1 MNDIEDGAVVVM
13 LQHKVKVGGE
23 LMATYRME
31 YPDLETALRE
41 IAEDFKTGRVE
52 SIWVAGRQLTDEEV
66 MACAKR

>member
-41 IAEDFKTGRVE
+41 IAEDLKTGRVE
-52 SIWVAGRQLTDEEV
+52 TMWVAGHQLTAEEV
-66 MACAKR
+66 TACAKR

>member
-41 IAEDFKTGRVE
+41 IAEDLKTGRVE
-52 SIWVAGRQLTDEEV
+52 TMWVAGRQLTAEEV
-66 MACAKR
+66 AACAKR

>member
-1 MNDIEDGAVVVM
+1 
-13 LQHKVKVGGE
+13 
-23 LMATYRME
+23 MATYRMD

-41 IAEDFKTGRVE
+41 IAEDFKAGRVE